1 VTPDAARGP
10 LRLGIVGC
18 GYVADNRHLPTLS
31 RIPEVTVVA
40 ASDRDPAALARVAD
54 RWGIARRHRDTD
66 DLIADPLVEA
76 VAVLT
81 PTGAHADV
89 ALAALDAG
97 RHVFVEKPLALT
109 MPDADRIADRAA
121 VSAGRTMVGFNQRW
135 HRLALQAR
143 ELIRGGAVGRVQGV
157 ASTFID
163 ARATVAGLPAWR
175 LERAHG
181 GGALIDKGIHHID
194 LWRFL
199 LDDEFEQVYAL
210 SRPGG
215 GDDEALVVSARLRS
229 GVVGTLL
236 ACDRTSTGNELRI
249 FGEQGALH
257 LDLYRTEGLARVTLT
272 DLPGA
277 PATRLRRLASGARQ
291 LAGGIGEIRRGGVF
305 DASYEAQ
312 WRHFA
317 SAVLAGRDPECTVE
331 DGRRALQVVLAAAES
346 ADSGEPRR
354 LDPAPATAR

>member
-1 VTPDAARGP
+1 VTSAGVRGP
-10 LRLGIVGC
+10 LRIGIVGC
-18 GYVADNRHLPTLS
+18 GFVADNRHLPTLS
-31 RIPEVTVVA
+31 RITEVAVVA

-54 RWGIARRHRDTD
+54 RWGIARRYPDSD
-66 DLIADPLVEA
+66 DLLADPLVEA

-81 PTGAHADV
+81 PTAAHADV
-89 ALAALDAG
+89 AVAALDAG

-109 MPDADRIADRAA
+109 MHDADRIAERAA
-121 VSAGRTMVGFNQRW
+121 VSAGRAMVGFNQRW

-143 ELIRGGAVGRVQGV
+143 ELIRAGAVGRVQGV
-157 ASTFID
+157 ASTFND
-163 ARATVAGLPAWR
+163 ARATVAGLPPWR
-175 LERAHG
+175 LQRAHG

-199 LDDEFEQVYAL
+199 LDDEVEQVHAL
-210 SRPGG
+210 SRPGR
-215 GDDEALVVSARLRS
+215 GDDETLVVSARLRS
-229 GVVGTLL
+229 GVVATML
-236 ACDRTSTGNELRI
+236 ACDRTSTGNELKV

-277 PATRLRRLASGARQ
+277 PATRLRRMVSGARQ
-291 LAGGIGEIRRGGVF
+291 LADGIGEIRRGGVF

-312 WRHFA
+312 WRHFT
-317 SAVLAGRDPECTVE
+317 SAVVAGRDPECTVE
-331 DGRRALQVVLAAAES
+331 DGRRALQVVLAASES

-354 LDPAPATAR
+354 LDPVPVAAP